1 VKARWLALLLSA
13 TASCGSSREAAEQH
27 SAAQVARAIE
37 VVREAPNAAKA
48 PALESLRK
56 LDCRGTE
63 VCAARDVCAAAY
75 REHVEAVA
83 LTEAAKLKLV
93 EGQGAEAAKLLGSAQ
108 QKLGA
113 AKDQVAGCTDREAAL
128 RRRYKL

>member
-1 VKARWLALLLSA
+1 VNARWLALALSA
-13 TASCGSSREAAEQH
+13 TASCGSSREAVEQQ

-48 PALESLRK
+48 AALEGLGK
-56 LDCRGTE
+56 LVCNGAE
-63 VCAARDVCAAAY
+63 VCAARDACVAAY
-75 REHVEAVA
+75 REHVEAVT
-83 LTEAAKLKLV
+83 LTEAAKLQLV
-93 EGQGAEAAKLLGSAQ
+93 EGNGNEAAKLLGSAQ

-113 AKDQVAGCTDREAAL
+113 AKDKVAGCTDREAAL